1 MHCEIAA
8 NRICRLV
15 YGERRDLERPID
27 AKRRSPR
34 RRGSEPAGPVG
45 ARLAFPASAFKS
57 DWSFVFAIL
66 DGSSDKLV
74 CLGGGSGASV

>member
-45 ARLAFPASAFKS
+45 ARLAFPA
-57 DWSFVFAIL
+57 
-66 DGSSDKLV
+66 
-74 CLGGGSGASV
+74 